1 MAEITAAAV
10 KSLRDRTGLSMMD
23 CKRALQAADG
33 NEETAIEVLRKE
45 GAKTQ
50 ETRMGRET
58 SAGRISVYTDG
69 AKAGAMVELKCES
82 APVSTNQEF
91 RQLADDLCQQL
102 ATGKGASTADDLLAQ
117 PSPSKSGMTLKEQ
130 RDDLFNRIREVI
142 NVGRIVR
149 VDGQCAV
156 YAHQA
161 GINTFGV
168 LLEYSGGSPEA
179 AKDVCLH
186 IASMR
191 PKSLTKE
198 ELDPTLIAK
207 EREILAEAAR
217 KEGKPE
223 NIIAK
228 MVDGRMR
235 NFFAEFV
242 LLEQPFVKAPEQT
255 VGKFA
260 EANKLQVKRFVLWE
274 LGKE

>member
-23 CKRALQAADG
+23 CKRALQAAGG
-33 NEETAIEVLRKE
+33 NEEAAIEVLRKE

-58 SAGRISVYTDG
+58 SAGRIPVYTDG
-69 AKAGAMVELKCES
+69 QKAGAMVELKCES
-82 APVSTNQEF
+82 APVSNSPEF
-91 RQLADDLCQQL
+91 RQLADDLCKQL
-102 ATGKGASTADDLLAQ
+102 ATGKGATTADELLAQ

-142 NVGRIVR
+142 NVGRILR
-149 VDGQCAV
+149 IDGQCAV

-161 GINTFGV
+161 GINTFSV
-168 LLEYSGGSPEA
+168 VMEYSGGNAEA

-255 VGKFA
+255 VGKYA